1 VRNVRDDD
9 GLRKQ
14 LIEALAAGLVSVL
27 RRQARLV
34 EAQG

>member
-1 VRNVRDDD
+1 MKSAVR
-9 GLRKQ
+9 Q
-14 LIEALAAGLVSVL
+14 LIQALAAGLVSVL